1 MIDGFL
7 EYFITSTILVHVAV
21 STEISIIRLRKETGA
36 TQQPQHLLN
45 MNTTQLDYTSDDMAG
60 KLVSRYS
67 ES

>member
-36 TQQPQHLLN
+36 TQQHLWN

-60 KLVSRYS
+60 KLVSRYF